1 MIRYQMNTY
10 DILEEI
16 RESFNYYSI
25 DEINLI
31 YEFIKRNEN
40 NVRPVTYDRD
50 RNVLTVTTS
59 ENK

>member
-1 MIRYQMNTY
+1 MNIY

-40 NVRPVTYDRD
+40 NVRPVIYDRG

>member
-1 MIRYQMNTY
+1 MIRYQMNIQ

-40 NVRPVTYDRD
+40 NVQPVAYDRG

-59 ENK
+59 ENT